1 MFLTDCGKLSFSIV
15 MLHIIRYACI
25 IYMDKDK
32 ILQRMQIPYCF
43 SMYFKEGY
51 KYVYG

>member
-1 MFLTDCGKLSFSIV
+1 MVSYLFLLLCFILFATHV
-15 MLHIIRYACI
+15 I